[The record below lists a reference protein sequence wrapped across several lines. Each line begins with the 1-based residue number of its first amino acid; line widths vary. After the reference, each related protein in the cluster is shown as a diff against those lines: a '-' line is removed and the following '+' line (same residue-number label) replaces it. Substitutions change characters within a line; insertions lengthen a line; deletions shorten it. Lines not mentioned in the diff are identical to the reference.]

1 MALWTRSSR
10 LPAQAT
16 APAVETGPPGGTD
29 ADDRPVP
36 EGSRGGP
43 SAGGPDN
50 GAEAEQAGHGAGAGQ
65 GVTGDDAGGAPA
77 DGAAD
82 TDAHTDARPDT
93 ELQPQAQTQA
103 QPRADERKD
112 RPATAG
118 RSGWRGRH
126 PVAARVVRHGTTTLA
141 VLLVVA
147 ALLVPNKVGHLTAPM
162 FLRLPGEGI
171 WVVAAL
177 LLLGPGRT
185 GRVRRLVPAIAG
197 TALGLMVVLK
207 LLDIGFDAVYKR
219 PFDLVLDWIL
229 LDDGQSFLRDSMGR
243 AGAIGVVIGVLVL
256 VLLLLVLMAW
266 AAVRL
271 NRALTGHGAAAAT
284 GTLVL
289 GTVWVVCAALGVR
302 NTAVPV
308 ASGSSAEF
316 LQDRVLQVRA
326 GLRDKEE
333 FARESADDDF
343 ADVPAD
349 RLLTGLRGKDVLFAF
364 IESYGRSAVQDPE
377 MGPRVSELLAD
388 GDRRLRAA
396 GWSSRSAFLTSPTYG
411 GGSWLAH
418 STFNSGLWIKNQQRY
433 RNLTSGDRMTLT
445 GAFRKTGAWRT
456 VGIMPGVTRSW
467 PEGKFYGLDHVYDSR
482 TMGYKGPKFSWTPV
496 PDQYSLSAF
505 ERLEHGK
512 PGRGPMMAEIILA
525 SSHNP
530 WAPIPRTLGWD
541 EIGDGSV
548 YDAVKEEGKDPEE
561 VWKDP
566 AQVRTEYRRA
576 IEYSLTSLI
585 TYVEKYGDENTVLVF
600 LGDHQPVS
608 TVTEDKLGR
617 DVPVTILARDP
628 AVLDRVSGW
637 GWHPGLKPGPDAP
650 VWRMD
655 AFRDRFLAAYGDR
668 PGAASA
674 ATGR

>member
-1 MALWTRSSR
+1 
-10 LPAQAT
+10 
-16 APAVETGPPGGTD
+16 
-29 ADDRPVP
+29 
-36 EGSRGGP
+36 
-43 SAGGPDN
+43 
-50 GAEAEQAGHGAGAGQ
+50 
-65 GVTGDDAGGAPA
+65 
-77 DGAAD
+77 
-82 TDAHTDARPDT
+82 
-93 ELQPQAQTQA
+93 
-103 QPRADERKD
+103 
-112 RPATAG
+112 
-118 RSGWRGRH
+118 
-126 PVAARVVRHGTTTLA
+126 
-141 VLLVVA
+141 
-147 ALLVPNKVGHLTAPM
+147 
-162 FLRLPGEGI
+162 
-171 WVVAAL
+171 
-177 LLLGPGRT
+177 
-185 GRVRRLVPAIAG
+185 
-197 TALGLMVVLK
+197 
-207 LLDIGFDAVYKR
+207 
-219 PFDLVLDWIL
+219 
-229 LDDGQSFLRDSMGR
+229 
-243 AGAIGVVIGVLVL
+243 
-256 VLLLLVLMAW
+256 
-266 AAVRL
+266 
-271 NRALTGHGAAAAT
+271 
-284 GTLVL
+284 L
-289 GTVWVVCAALGVR
+289 GTVWIVCAALGVR

-308 ASGSSAEF
+308 AAGGSAEF
-316 LQDRVLQVRA
+316 LQDRVQQLRA
-326 GLRDKEE
+326 GLRDKGE
-333 FARESADDDF
+333 FAGESAADAF
-343 ADVPAD
+343 AGVPAD

-377 MGPRVSELLAD
+377 MGPRVSAFLAD
-388 GDRRLRAA
+388 TDRRLRAA

-433 RNLTSGDRMTLT
+433 RNLTSSDRMTLT
-445 GAFRKTGAWRT
+445 SAFRKTGAWRT

-482 TMGYKGPKFSWTPV
+482 SMGYKGPKFSWTPV

-512 PGRGPMMAEIILA
+512 PGRGPMMAEIMLA

-608 TVTEDKLGR
+608 TVTDDKLGR

-628 AVLDRVSGW
+628 DVLDRISDW
-637 GWHPGLKPGPDAP
+637 GWQPGLKPGPDAP

-655 AFRDRFLAAYGDR
+655 AFR
-668 PGAASA
+668 
-674 ATGR
+674 